1 LPGYHFIWMK
11 LDWIVP
17 NRSDSMCWLQDR
29 VRCARTMPAS
39 APLELSP
46 FMNRRVT
53 QQDIADQL
61 GLDKSTVSLALR
73 NNPGTALTTRERVR
87 AMADKLGYRPDP
99 ALATLSRQ
107 RWAGHETGS
116 GATLGYLVDS
126 RMKNSAQHRCFLP
139 AARARAEQR
148 GYLVSEFDLAD
159 YNSITAIARVLHYR
173 GIRGLLV
180 PQFEQAHGPSILD
193 MPLENF
199 TVVCLDLGWVRAPF
213 HIVSSDRFEGT
224 RRVWAEVVKRGYRR
238 IGGAVL
244 SHTPR
249 AVDDATRYGAST
261 SAQHEY
267 LRASE
272 RIPLLTTDH
281 ADRDSFLRWL
291 DRHKPEAVIGFV
303 PRVYEWIVSTG
314 RRVPED
320 IAFATLIAHSR
331 EHPKLSGVLRHM
343 EDIGA
348 TGVDAL
354 IAAMYENEWG
364 VPALQRTL
372 SIEPIWHEGTSLPLR
387 GRASSVSNQ
396 EVAAPGRKK

>member
-1 LPGYHFIWMK
+1 
-11 LDWIVP
+11 
-17 NRSDSMCWLQDR
+17 
-29 VRCARTMPAS
+29 
-39 APLELSP
+39 
-46 FMNRRVT
+46 MNRRVT
-53 QQDIADQL
+53 QQDIADKL

-73 NNPGTALTTRERVR
+73 NNPGTALATRELVR

-99 ALATLSRQ
+99 ALATLARQ

-116 GATLGYLVDS
+116 GATLAYLVDG
-126 RMKNSAQHRCFLP
+126 RMKNSSQHRCFLP
-139 AARARAEQR
+139 AARKRAEHR
-148 GYLVSEFDLAD
+148 GFLVQEFDLAE
-159 YNSITAIARVLHYR
+159 YTSITAIARVLHYR

-180 PQFEQAHGPSILD
+180 PQFEQAHGPGILD
-193 MPLENF
+193 MPVENF
-199 TVVCLDLGWVRAPF
+199 TVVCLDLGWVRTPF

-261 SAQHEY
+261 SVQQEY

-281 ADRDSFLRWL
+281 SDHVSFLRWL
-291 DRHKPEAVIGFV
+291 DRHEPEAVIGFV
-303 PRVYEWIVSTG
+303 PSVHDWIVSTG

-320 IAFATLIAHSR
+320 VGFATLTAHPR
-331 EHPKLSGVLRHM
+331 QFPGLSGVLRHM
-343 EDIGA
+343 DEIGS

-364 VPALQRTL
+364 VPPLQRML
-372 SIEPIWHEGTSLPLR
+372 AIEPIWHEGTSLPR
-387 GRASSVSNQ
+387 RV
-396 EVAAPGRKK
+396 